1 MRTAQRVV
9 AIVAMLCS
17 IPSSA
22 VGQVQITVNP
32 DVNFKLGVLGQ
43 FQADWLEDPVEDDTQ
58 QNLFIRRVRL
68 LFGGQVAKNV
78 TFFIETD
85 AANLGRT
92 LPGGKNISPQM
103 IVQDAY
109 GEVRLH
115 DALALDFGLMF
126 VPFSRNS
133 IQSAATL
140 LPVDYGAY
148 TFTTSAPT
156 QSVVGRDV
164 GVQAKSYLLDD
175 RLEVRLGAFQ
185 GARDAR
191 SHRSFRYTGRVQ
203 AQLLDPEPRGFFYS
217 GTYLGARR
225 VAAIGA
231 AFDRQ
236 DDYSAYD
243 ADAFIDLPLG
253 DNAVTSQLSYQ
264 RIDGDTTFTTLPKQ
278 NVVLFEAGYL
288 IRAFKITPV
297 FQFTKRDVVDGDLGD
312 ENRWS
317 VGLNYW
323 WAGHNANVKAAW
335 GRIDT
340 RGLREQNQFT
350 VQLQLFYF

>member
-1 MRTAQRVV
+1 MRTPIRLVV
-9 AIVAMLCS
+9 LVATLAD

-22 VGQVQITVNP
+22 AAQVQITVNP

-68 LFGGQVAKNV
+68 LFGGQVARNV

-92 LPGGKNISPQM
+92 LPGGKNISPQL

-115 DALALDFGLMF
+115 DTLAVDFGLMF

-156 QSVVGRDV
+156 QSTVGRDV

-175 RLEVRLGAFQ
+175 RLELRLGAFQ

-191 SHRSFRYTGRVQ
+191 SHRSFRYTGRAQV
-203 AQLLDPEPRGFFYS
+203 QLLDPEPRGFFYA

-225 VAAIGA
+225 VAAVGA

-243 ADAFIDLPLG
+243 ADAFIELPLG
-253 DNAVTSQLSYQ
+253 GNAVTSQLSYQ

-278 NVVLFEAGYL
+278 DVLLFELGYL

-297 FQFTKRDVVDGDLGD
+297 FQFTTRDIDGGDVGD
-312 ENRWS
+312 ESRWS
-317 VGLNYW
+317 IGVNYW
-323 WAGHNANVKAAW
+323 WAGHNANIKGAW
-335 GRIDT
+335 GRIDP
-340 RGLREQNQFT
+340 RGLPEQNQFT
-350 VQLQLFYF
+350 IQLQLFYF